1 MTRIRRMFRRL
12 TWISLIFLSWACAE
26 TSAPPMR
33 AAIGVSLRVAGDEAL
48 ASDVVSM
55 TARLDAADGRS
66 QTQVLAVTPGSSVE
80 LVFDGVSAGVAT
92 IEIVLSDSEG
102 AALYRGEGSV
112 DVKDGR
118 ESTALITVYPLDSPS
133 ILAVTFPNGGEL
145 LAQGAAVPISWE
157 SDAGGTV
164 RIDLLRGTTVYQTL
178 TANTLNDG
186 DYSWTVANCDEATD
200 YRLQITANELTS
212 LYDTSDAVFS
222 IADAPN
228 YTLEVTSP
236 NGGEVLSSGQTVSL
250 TWNSNAG
257 GTVRIDLLRGT
268 TVYQTLTANT
278 LNDGDYSWTVANCDE
293 ATDYRLQI
301 TANELTSLYDTSD
314 AVFSIA
320 DAPNY
325 TLEVTSPNGGEDLS
339 SGQTVSLTWNSNAGG
354 TVRIDLLQ
362 GSGLC
367 QSVTAN
373 TANDGYYSWAIE
385 GCGSASN
392 YRIQI
397 SSNELSDLYDLS
409 DSYFSLSQAP
419 KTLQVRSPNGG
430 EDLQSADTATI
441 SWESN
446 AGGTVGIELLK
457 GSSVCQTI
465 AASTANDGAYSWTID
480 DCSDGTNYRIRI
492 TSKSDSSLSDVSDGY
507 FSIQS
512 PSGGGVTVTAPN
524 GGETYGQFDSFPVRW
539 VSSDG
544 GLVYIRLFRGG
555 SLVRTIDVTENDGST
570 TVTAGGVG
578 AGSDYQIE
586 VALADPPFDSD
597 RSDGYFT
604 LR

>member
-1 MTRIRRMFRRL
+1 MFRRL

-157 SDAGGTV
+157 SD
-164 RIDLLRGTTVYQTL
+164 
-178 TANTLNDG
+178 
-186 DYSWTVANCDEATD
+186 
-200 YRLQITANELTS
+200 
-212 LYDTSDAVFS
+212 
-222 IADAPN
+222 
-228 YTLEVTSP
+228 
-236 NGGEVLSSGQTVSL
+236 
-250 TWNSNAG
+250 AG